1 MNAVGVTAKL
11 RRVID
16 HIDAHLKDDISIAAL
31 ADIAGYSPWH
41 LYHVFMDCTGTP
53 VMEYVRLRRLHSAV
67 DELAHGRKLYDIA
80 LDYGFETQ
88 AGFCKAFQRHFGC
101 SPTRYRI
108 HKLRGINFQ
117 IAPVLLD
124 VAKRG
129 GNMQDR
135 VTIRVVQETDAE
147 DLWEN
152 IFSQNTL
159 AEVKRRVTSLY
170 LKAYAAGV
178 GVPLVA
184 EVDGHVVGNIYMTFI
199 EHPLRA
205 HICELGDIVVNPG
218 FQRMG
223 IARRLLEECKTLAV
237 NVGKTKSVASVR
249 GATTDEC
256 RTLAANTGKSM
267 MLTSARGGTTAE
279 TVYRKLGFIEY
290 GRLPNSLIE
299 GPPFWE
305 NQCAYDEVLFYMPL
319 TPSE

>member
-1 MNAVGVTAKL
+1 VGVSAEIQ
-11 RRVID
+11 RVID
-16 HIDAHLKDDISIAAL
+16 YIDAHLLEEISISTL
-31 ADIAGYSPWH
+31 ADIAGFSPWH
-41 LYHVFMDCTGTP
+41 LCHVFRGCIGVP
-53 VMEYVRLRRLHSAV
+53 LMEYLRLRRLHSAV
-67 DELAHGRKLYDIA
+67 DELAHGRRLYDIA

-88 AGFCKAFQRHFGC
+88 AGFYKAFQRHLGC
-101 SPTRYRI
+101 SPTRYRNHI
-108 HKLRGINFQ
+108 RRP
-117 IAPVLLD
+117 IAPALLD
-124 VAKRG
+124 VANG
-129 GNMQDR
+129 GENMQDR
-135 VTIRVVQETDAE
+135 VAIRIVQETDAE

-159 AEVKRRVTSLY
+159 AEVKWRVTSSY
-170 LKAYAAGV
+170 LQEYAAGV

-205 HICELGDIVVNPG
+205 HICELWDLVVNPG

-249 GATTDEC
+249 GATTEEC
-256 RTLAANTGKSM
+256 KTIAANTGKSM

-290 GRLPNSLIE
+290 GRLPNGLIE
-299 GPPFWE
+299 PWGE
-305 NQCAYDEVLFYMPL
+305 QCAFDEVLFYMPL
-319 TPSE
+319 TV